1 MDDRLRVIIADDHPL
16 YREGVKRALTW
27 SGSIEVVG
35 EATTGR
41 EALTMIKELE
51 PDVAVVDYKMPEMD
65 GIAVTHAVSQWKLA
79 TKVVVVSAFDNSEL
93 VFRALEEGAAGY
105 LPKDANR
112 SDLIEA
118 VRQAAAGKTV
128 IPPTLAGGVAE
139 EIRMR
144 AQSSGP
150 VFSTRELEVLRYFAQ
165 GLSIPQIA
173 QKLFL
178 APSTIKTHAQHLYE
192 KLGVSD
198 RAAAVAEGMR
208 RGLLD

>member
-1 MDDRLRVIIADDHPL
+1 MIIADDHPL

-27 SGSIEVVG
+27 SGSIEIVG

-65 GIAVTHAVSQWKLA
+65 GIAVTHAVSQWKLS
-79 TKVVVVSAFDNSEL
+79 TKVVVVSAFENSEL

-112 SDLIEA
+112 SELIEA

-178 APSTIKTHAQHLYE
+178 APSTIKTHAQHVYE

>member
-1 MDDRLRVIIADDHPL
+1 MTERTRVVIADDHPL
-16 YREGVKRALTW
+16 YREGVRRALAW
-27 SGSIEVVG
+27 SGTIEVVG
-35 EATTGR
+35 EASNGR
-41 EALTMIKELE
+41 EALKMIKDLA
-51 PDVAVVDYKMPEMD
+51 PDVALVDFRMPDMD
-65 GIAVTHAVSQWKLA
+65 GIALTRSVAQWKLE
-79 TKVVVVSAFDNSEL
+79 TRVVIVSAFQNSEL

-105 LPKDANR
+105 MLKDAKR
-112 SDLIEA
+112 TELVEA

-128 IPPTLAGGVAE
+128 IPAELAGGVAD

-144 AQSSGP
+144 AQSGGP
-150 VFSTRELEVLRYFAQ
+150 VFTSRELEVLRDFAE
-165 GLSIPQIA
+165 GMSIPQIA

-192 KLGVSD
+192 KLGVGD

>member
-1 MDDRLRVIIADDHPL
+1 MTERTRVVIADDHPL
-16 YREGVKRALTW
+16 YREGVRRALAW
-27 SGSIEVVG
+27 SGTIEIVG
-35 EATTGR
+35 EASNGR
-41 EALTMIKELE
+41 EALKMIKDLT
-51 PDVAVVDYKMPEMD
+51 PDVALVDFRMPDMD
-65 GIAVTHAVSQWKLA
+65 GIALTRSVAQWKLE
-79 TKVVVVSAFDNSEL
+79 TRVVIVSAFQNSEL

-105 LPKDANR
+105 LLKDAKR
-112 SDLIEA
+112 TELVEA

-128 IPPTLAGGVAE
+128 IPPELAGGVAE

-144 AQSSGP
+144 AQSGGP
-150 VFSTRELEVLRYFAQ
+150 VFTSRELEVLRDFAE
-165 GLSIPQIA
+165 GMSIPQIA

-192 KLGVSD
+192 KLGVGD